1 MTPFFYYYAQM
12 AGLLFFLKEEIHF
25 FTIFLFLLVPL
36 QKRWAKIPFFDKIFG
51 ALSFVFSYVLA
62 GHQVNPEMGLNLL
75 VGVLSLKLLESREL
89 RDYRMQTLGLF
100 ILWGAGAL
108 FDKSIGYFLLAFL
121 ATIYNVFFLLNLST
135 PSGASGKSFALWI
148 LKALPF
154 ALMFFLFQPRF
165 HSTLWSPPQQQN
177 SGEIGFSEVA
187 RPSEVGEIFPSDK
200 ISFHAHVVPDVP
212 REVLYWR
219 GVTLSGS
226 DGWNWEKSELDQHY
240 PSLDPLASVISP
252 DWIKQEIIHKTTPER
267 AFGLDRP
274 MWWVLG
280 DREARAS
287 ELGSLSFHHFRSY
300 KRYKVVSSTASLA
313 PLEQHLARLSRS
325 TLKEVPG
332 LPSKVDSLEQAQ
344 SELQSFYQKNQ
355 FLYTLSPGKI
365 KSLNEFLQTRRGWCT
380 HFASAS
386 AEILRF
392 WGFPTRLV
400 SGYLGGE
407 KIEGESYYTVTE
419 NDAHVWIE
427 VYSRDKWV
435 RIDPTLWVEPMRL
448 QFTGRDLFV
457 REKKKFDLRAFYPE
471 WLRGASSWIDKTN
484 FRFMLWLE
492 DYDREKQKEI
502 AQKLDLN
509 LSEFYMLVV
518 WVLLVF
524 IAIFFFIEW
533 RRNQLSPAQRRQKI
547 WKKFLARHGV
557 PFRPDLTPSEARL
570 LLPAQALEAHR
581 KLTQFEHELYALDN
595 TTQKNMQAPTIKLS

>member
-1 MTPFFYYYAQM
+1 MTPFLFYYSQM
-12 AGLLFFLKEEIHF
+12 AGILFFLREEIHY
-25 FTIFLFLLVPL
+25 FTFFLFLLVPL
-36 QKRWAKIPFFDKIFG
+36 QKRWARIPFFEKIFG

-75 VGVLSLKLLESREL
+75 VGVLSLKLLESKEL

-121 ATIYNVFFLLNLST
+121 ATLYNVFFLLNLST
-135 PSGASGKSFALWI
+135 PSGTSGKHFTLWI

-154 ALMFFLFQPRF
+154 AVMFFLFQPRF
-165 HSTLWSPPQQQN
+165 HSSLWSPPQQQN

-200 ISFHAHVVPDVP
+200 ISFHAHIMPDVS
-212 REVLYWR
+212 RDALYWR

-226 DGWNWEKSELDQHY
+226 DGWNWQKNELDQHY
-240 PSLDPLASVISP
+240 PSLDPIATLVSP
-252 DWIKQEIIHKTTPER
+252 EWIKQEIIHKRTPER

-287 ELGSLSFHHFRSY
+287 ELGSLGFHTFRSY
-300 KRYKVVSSTASLA
+300 KRYKVISSQTSLA
-313 PLEQHLARLSRS
+313 PIKQHLERLRE
-325 TLKEVPG
+325 TELKSVDG
-332 LPSKVDSLEQAQ
+332 LPEKVGTLREA
-344 SELQSFYQKNQ
+344 EGLLQQFYQKG
-355 FLYTLSPGKI
+355 FLYTLTPGKVQ
-365 KSLNEFLQTRRGWCT
+365 SFEHFLEIRRGWCT

-386 AEILRF
+386 AEILRM
-392 WGFPTRLV
+392 WGFPVRLV

-407 KIEGESYYTVTE
+407 KIEGEPYYTITE

-427 VYSRDKWV
+427 VFENGAWV
-435 RIDPTLWVEPMRL
+435 RLDPTLWVEPMRL
-448 QFTGRDLFV
+448 QITGRDLFV

-502 AQKLDLN
+502 AQKMELN

-518 WVLLVF
+518 WVLLIF
-524 IAIFFFIEW
+524 ISVFFFIEW
-533 RRNQLSPAQRRQKI
+533 RRNRHSPAQRRQRA
-547 WKKFLARHGV
+547 WQKFLAQRNIPYSHE
-557 PFRPDLTPSEARL
+557 LTLRETAEL
-570 LLPAQALEAHR
+570 LSHDPQALELLNR
-581 KLTQFEHELYALDN
+581 WEKELYGESKEVDW
-595 TTQKNMQAPTIKLS
+595 KIFKS